1 MTTTTASTHD
11 SLWVSQGFRLE
22 GWTLC
27 RVRQGLE
34 ESNPVSL
41 DYVAS
46 QQVAMTQMDDSQED
60 TINPEPVSLTTA
72 AASLHATWKCATSG
86 LASDRGSEQRD
97 LTLLGSLGGCSFT
110 SKHRAWFRFSGS
122 REHGPIPEL
131 TSCSRTAG
139 PDGQFGDCNGARS
152 SHPSGELWG
161 EGRALAVRR
170 SSGGR
175 THACLDLPACPSRR
189 CAEYH
194 PLEFGHGAHHPQ
206 HCFRLPIT

>member
-1 MTTTTASTHD
+1 MSSAPGPGGIQSGLPRRRGLPAGSHDTDGRLTGGHHQPRAGVLDD
-11 SLWVSQGFRLE
+11 SLRNTTSSTE
-22 GWTLC
+22 GSSC
-27 RVRQGLE
+27 
-34 ESNPVSL
+34 
-41 DYVAS
+41 
-46 QQVAMTQMDDSQED
+46 
-60 TINPEPVSLTTA
+60 
-72 AASLHATWKCATSG
+72 LHATWKCATSG

-97 LTLLGSLGGCSFT
+97 LTLLGSLGGCSFA

-131 TSCSRTAG
+131 TNCSRTAG

-206 HCFRLPIT
+206 HCFRLPITSRPGRQAVG